1 MLDFFQYLVLNDETG
16 ALEARHVVLR
26 VFALQDGA
34 GQVTVFPGG
43 LTRVALAG
51 GRITGNSSG
60 ALGKPTWVV
69 SRTMS

>member
-16 ALEARHVVLR
+16 ALGKARHVVLR

-51 GRITGNSSG
+51 RRITGNSSG
-60 ALGKPTWVV
+60 APGKPTWVV
-69 SRTMS
+69 S